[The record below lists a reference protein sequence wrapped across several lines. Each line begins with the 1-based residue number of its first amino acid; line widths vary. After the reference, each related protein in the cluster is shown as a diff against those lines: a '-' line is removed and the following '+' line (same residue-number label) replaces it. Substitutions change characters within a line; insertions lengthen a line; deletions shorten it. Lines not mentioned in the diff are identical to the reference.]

1 MRIAYDL
8 PTYEALHDVSWVR
21 EGAEHE
27 AAPAA
32 PDAAAAAAA
41 GSIPSLARNG
51 NRSRVDWPEDIP
63 WPPHG
68 PSRVYC
74 CGLEGSGRDADVG
87 CIREEIK
94 LPQRHRLRILDPKA
108 ALPSD
113 RDRIVDPGAPPP
125 PPPAAAPAPPVP
137 AAA

>member
-1 MRIAYDL
+1 M
-8 PTYEALHDVSWVR
+8 SWLTEVGG
-21 EGAEHE
+21 EVLE
-27 AAPAA
+27 AAADAPAEPPPAA
-32 PDAAAAAAA
+32 ATA

-68 PSRVYC
+68 PNRVFC

-94 LPQRHRLRILDPKA
+94 LPQRHRLRILDPNA

-113 RDRIVDPGAPPP
+113 RDRMVDPGAPPP
-125 PPPAAAPAPPVP
+125 AVVSAPAPAS
-137 AAA
+137 AAAA